1 MPWSV
6 KGVDADAR
14 ETAKEAARRAGMTL
28 GEWLNAIERDL
39 AVIKSNYATKA
50 DLAEGNNRIIMW
62 VVGAIFLAQ
71 LLPAV
76 LKRIGL

>member
-28 GEWLNAIERDL
+28 GEWLNAMIAENAAETEREQRE
-39 AVIKSNYATKA
+39 AT
-50 DLAEGNNRIIMW
+50 L
-62 VVGAIFLAQ
+62 
-71 LLPAV
+71 
-76 LKRIGL
+76 